1 MVSFTAWQGK
11 KILEKL
17 ADIAEWIFLDA
28 DWGGLKQW
36 QSMLRKYLHVMQFAF
51 LHEDFLVNDIED
63 FQDLVDEWFYQYVQ
77 LVGLPGI
84 TNYIHL
90 LGAGYL
96 YFYLK
101 KWGNLYCYQ
110 QQGW

>member
-1 MVSFTAWQGK
+1 MVTFTAWRGK
-11 KILEKL
+11 KVLEKL
-17 ADIAEWIFLDA
+17 GDTAEWIFLDE
-28 DWGGLKQW
+28 DRSRLMQW

-51 LHEDFLVNDIED
+51 QHEDFSDDDVED

>member
-90 LGAGYL
+90 LGAGHL
-96 YFYLK
+96 
-101 KWGNLYCYQ
+101 
-110 QQGW
+110 